1 MYGETGLGK
10 THLSLAIAGK
20 AAEKGY
26 NVIYGS
32 AQDLLR
38 KVENEHFGRAENEG
52 TLDMMLEADL
62 LVLDD
67 LGAEFSSSFSQ
78 SVVYNLLNSRI
89 ASGKPMIVSSNL
101 TIQEF
106 NEKYSRRI
114 VSRLFSQLVQI
125 RFIGRDVRQ
134 LKRQREA
141 RG

>member
-1 MYGETGLGK
+1 MQVVALHRAGGSYNIP
-10 THLSLAIAGK
+10 LAPP
-20 AAEKGY
+20 AEKGY
-26 NVIYGS
+26 TVIYGS

-38 KVENEHFGRAENEG
+38 KVENEHFGRAENER

-125 RFIGRDVRQ
+125 RFIGRDVRII
-134 LKRQREA
+134 KAQRA
-141 RG
+141 LNG

>member
-1 MYGETGLGK
+1 
-10 THLSLAIAGK
+10 
-20 AAEKGY
+20 
-26 NVIYGS
+26 
-32 AQDLLR
+32 
-38 KVENEHFGRAENEG
+38 
-52 TLDMMLEADL
+52 MMLEADR